1 MKQNKD
7 QSQQSPLLTLQAYI
21 YTLSISYSQIAM
33 IFSTV
38 LSAFSVL
45 LASASANPVA
55 AGGSCKAPPVAPRT
69 LYTFV
74 NGTQL
79 ENIAVRSNGNLL
91 LTRINK
97 PELYEFNPS
106 DVSSGAKLLQTF
118 PGYVSLLGI
127 TELTPDVFAFITG
140 NFSFPAGGVAKS
152 FSIWT
157 VAIHNQDYKY
167 AKVADIPDATFLNGL
182 ATLNAGAVLASDST
196 NGVVYRVDLKSGKYE
211 VVLDD
216 ASFKPPA
223 AAPIAIGINGL
234 RIHEEYAYYTN
245 TFGQLFGRVRI
256 DADGRACGAY
266 EIIASNFVGDD
277 FAITPAASYITGNF
291 QNVVTKVD
299 VAGKVSVV
307 AGNINST
314 LVAGA
319 TSAQFGRTWRDKNVL
334 YVVTN
339 GGELSPV
346 NGFSEGGK
354 VVALDV

>member
-1 MKQNKD
+1 
-7 QSQQSPLLTLQAYI
+7 
-21 YTLSISYSQIAM
+21 M

-38 LSAFSVL
+38 LGAFSIL
-45 LASASANPVA
+45 LAPASATPVT
-55 AGGSCKAPPVAPRT
+55 AGGSCHAPPVGPRT
-69 LYTFV
+69 LYTFA

-106 DVSSGAKLLQTF
+106 DPSSGAKLLQTF

-140 NFSFPAGGVAKS
+140 NFTFPAGGVAKS

-157 VAIHNQDYKY
+157 VAIHDQDYKY
-167 AKVADIPDATFLNGL
+167 AKVADILEATLLNGL

-196 NGVVYRVDLKSGKYE
+196 NGVVYRVDIKSGNYE
-211 VVLDD
+211 AVLDD

-223 AAPIAIGINGL
+223 GAPIAVGINGL
-234 RIHEEYAYYTN
+234 RLHDEYAYYTN

-256 DADGRACGAY
+256 DANGRACGTY
-266 EIIASNFVGDD
+266 EIIARNVLGDD
-277 FAITPAASYITGNF
+277 FAIGSTASYIAGNF
-291 QNVVTKVD
+291 QNVVTKIEPG
-299 VAGKVSVV
+299 GKVSVF
-307 AGNINST
+307 AGNISST

-339 GGELSPV
+339 GGEIAPV

-354 VVALDV
+354 IVAFDV